1 MRNTKRAGHAAQDGS
16 FGRSAGMAAGRGAVL
31 LAVAVLLGIVLLN
44 AADDPGP
51 DRISA
56 GASEDDDDGGSSDDT
71 TTTLPPTT
79 LATVPPRSPQEVKV
93 LPTNGTAV
101 KGVAGKAR
109 DTLQA
114 GGYNV
119 LAPTDA
125 TRAEASNVYFTS
137 ADFEREAQAVASAL
151 GLPASAVVAYPTT
164 PPLPVT
170 DPKGANVV
178 VVVGPE
184 LAQQLA
190 ATASTTATTRAA
202 TASTTATT
210 RATITTAP

>member
-1 MRNTKRAGHAAQDGS
+1 MRRAGHAAQDGS

-31 LAVAVLLGIVLLN
+31 LAVAVILGIVLLN

-56 GASEDDDDGGSSDDT
+56 GAEEEDDDDGGGSSDDPA
-71 TTTLPPTT
+71 TTLPPTT

-93 LPTNGTAV
+93 LPTNGTPV

-114 GGYNV
+114 AGYNV

-151 GLPASAVVAYPTT
+151 GLPANVVVAYPTA

-190 ATASTTATTRAA
+190 PAPSTTATTRAA

-210 RATITTAP
+210 RATATTAP

>member
-1 MRNTKRAGHAAQDGS
+1 MRRAGHAAQDGS

-31 LAVAVLLGIVLLN
+31 LAVAVILGIVLLN

-56 GASEDDDDGGSSDDT
+56 GAAEEDDDDGSSDDT
-71 TTTLPPTT
+71 ATTLPPTT

-93 LPTNGTAV
+93 LPTNATAV

-114 GGYNV
+114 AGYNV

-151 GLPASAVVAYPTT
+151 GLPANVVVAYPTA

-190 ATASTTATTRAA
+190 PAPSTTVTTRAA
-202 TASTTATT
+202 GASTTATT
-210 RATITTAP
+210 RATTTTAP

>member
-1 MRNTKRAGHAAQDGS
+1 MKNPRRAGHAAQDGS

-31 LAVAVLLGIVLLN
+31 LMVAVILGVVLLN

-56 GASEDDDDGGSSDDT
+56 GAAEEEEDGSSGET

-93 LPTNGTAV
+93 LPTNGTPV
-101 KGVAGKAR
+101 KGVAAKAR
-109 DTLQA
+109 DVLKSA
-114 GGYNV
+114 GYNV

-125 TRAEASNVYFTS
+125 QKATSSNVFFTT
-137 ADFEREAQAVASAL
+137 AEFEREAQGVAAAL
-151 GLPASAVVAYPTT
+151 GLPSTVVAAYPAA
-164 PPLPVT
+164 PPLPVA

-184 LAQQLA
+184 LAEQLSG
-190 ATASTTATTRAA
+190 TTTTTAGSSASSTSTTRAN
-202 TASTTATT
+202 ATT
-210 RATITTAP
+210 TKP

>member
-1 MRNTKRAGHAAQDGS
+1 MRRAGHAAQDGS

-31 LAVAVLLGIVLLN
+31 LAVAVILGIVLLN

-56 GASEDDDDGGSSDDT
+56 GAEEEEDDGSSDDT
-71 TTTLPPTT
+71 ATTLPPTT

-114 GGYNV
+114 AGYNV

-151 GLPASAVVAYPTT
+151 GLPANVVVAYPTA

-190 ATASTTATTRAA
+190 PAPSTTATTRAA

-210 RATITTAP
+210 RATTTTAP

>member
-1 MRNTKRAGHAAQDGS
+1 MRRAGHAAQDGS

-31 LAVAVLLGIVLLN
+31 LAVAVILGIVLLN

-56 GASEDDDDGGSSDDT
+56 GAAEEDDDGGGASDDPA
-71 TTTLPPTT
+71 TTLPPST

-114 GGYNV
+114 AGYNV

-151 GLPASAVVAYPTT
+151 GLPANVVVAYPTA

-190 ATASTTATTRAA
+190 PAASTTVTTRAA

-210 RATITTAP
+210 RATTTTAP